1 MRQTAASPRTD
12 GPFAGTGQA
21 LRFALKRDRLLLPLC
36 VLGLI
41 GWVGL
46 YVASYS
52 GLYGTQADLNSLYES
67 VAGNP
72 ALVAMVGP
80 TDGLRTL
87 GGATAWETLPVV
99 SVISAIFAMFVVV
112 RHTRAEEEDGRSE
125 LLLAS
130 GSGRLATLTAAM
142 IITAGAL
149 VIAAVGWYIVFLA
162 TGYEADSSLLLVAAI
177 LGVGLVFT
185 GTTAICAQVTAKS
198 RTARGLVGIVI
209 GLAYFLRALGD
220 TGPDALTWISPLGW
234 AEKTE
239 PFLHDNWWPLLL
251 PVVASFVTAGF
262 ALWLLERRDIGS
274 GLIQPRPGPAR
285 AHPSLLHPLGFSLRI
300 QRGSIVGWTYLL
312 FVYGFAIGAVGN
324 NIEGILESSSS
335 LTAAFA
341 GASGDIVDS
350 YFATIFTV
358 LALMASGF
366 AIGGVLRPHS
376 EETHD
381 RAALLM
387 AGPLGK
393 VRWALGHVLIAYVA
407 SAVMMALLGLGLG
420 LGLGVVTGDFSELGT
435 LVASGFA
442 QAPAIWLT
450 ASLAVLLFGISSRA
464 SAAAWGLLVA
474 FVVIWSIASFGDL
487 PDWIVDL
494 SPFSHIP
501 AVPAVPLDATPL
513 LVMTALAAVF
523 TTAGMLLWRRRDLP

>member
-1 MRQTAASPRTD
+1 MSRFT
-12 GPFAGTGQA
+12 GTGEA

-36 VLGLI
+36 VVGLI

-52 GLYGTQADLNSLYES
+52 GLYGTQADLNSLYKS

-99 SVISAIFAMFVVV
+99 SVISAIFAMFVVI

-125 LLLAS
+125 LLLAA

-142 IITAGAL
+142 IVTAGSLTLAAIGWL
-149 VIAAVGWYIVFLA
+149 VVFLA
-162 TGYEADSSLLLVAAI
+162 TGYEAGSSVLLVLSI
-177 LGVGLVFT
+177 LGFGYVFV
-185 GTTAICAQVTAKS
+185 GTTAICCQVTAKA

-209 GLAYFLRALGD
+209 GIAWFLRALGD
-220 TGPDALTWISPLGW
+220 TGPEALTWLSPLGW
-234 AEKTE
+234 AQSTKAYWDDT
-239 PFLHDNWWPLLL
+239 WWPLIL
-251 PVVASFVTAGF
+251 PVAATATTVGF
-262 ALWLLERRDIGS
+262 ALWLLSRRDIGS
-274 GLIQPRPGPAR
+274 GLIQPRPGPDR
-285 AHPSLLHPLGFSLRI
+285 AHPSLLHPLGFSLRV
-300 QRGSIVGWTYLL
+300 QRGSIIGWTYLL
-312 FVYGFAIGAVGN
+312 FVYGFAIGAVGD
-324 NIEGILESSSS
+324 NITGILESSDA

-341 GASGDIVDS
+341 GTSSNIVDS

-358 LALMASGF
+358 LALMATGF
-366 AIGGVLRPHS
+366 TIGGVLRPHS

-381 RAALLM
+381 RAALLL

-393 VRWALGHVLIAYVA
+393 VRWAWGHVLIAYAA
-407 SAVMMALLGLGLG
+407 SALMMALLGLGLA
-420 LGLGVVTGDFSELGT
+420 LGLGVVTGDFGETGR

-442 QAPAIWLT
+442 QAPAMWLT

-464 SAAAWGLLVA
+464 SVAAWGLLVA
-474 FVVIWSIASFGDL
+474 FVVIWSVASFGDL
-487 PDWIVDL
+487 PSWIVDL
-494 SPFSHIP
+494 SPYSHVP
-501 AVPAVPLDATPL
+501 AVPAVPLEAGPL
-513 LVMTALAAVF
+513 VTMTAIAAAV
-523 TTAGMLLWRRRDLP
+523 TTIGLALWRRRDLL

>member
-1 MRQTAASPRTD
+1 MSRDAAA
-12 GPFAGTGQA
+12 GPFAGTGHA

-52 GLYGTQADLNSLYES
+52 GLYGTQADLNSLYKS

-80 TDGLRTL
+80 THGLRTL

-99 SVISAIFAMFVVV
+99 SVISAIFAMFVVI

-125 LLLAS
+125 LLLAA
-130 GSGRLATLTAAM
+130 GSGRLATLTSAL
-142 IITAGAL
+142 IITCGAL
-149 VIAAVGWYIVFLA
+149 LLAAVGWYIVFLA
-162 TGYEADSSLLLVAAI
+162 TGYEAGSSLLLVASI
-177 LGVGLVFT
+177 LGVGLVFA
-185 GTTAICAQVTAKS
+185 GTTAVCAQVTAKA

-220 TGPDALTWISPLGW
+220 TGPDALTWMSPLGW
-234 AEKTE
+234 AENTR
-239 PFLHDNWWPLLL
+239 PYWDDRWWPLLL
-251 PVVASFVTAGF
+251 PVAATILTVSL
-262 ALWLLERRDIGS
+262 ALWLLSRRDIGS
-274 GLIQPRPGPAR
+274 GLIQPRPGPDH
-285 AHPSLLHPLGFSLRI
+285 AHPALLHPLGFSLRI
-300 QRGSIVGWTYLL
+300 QRGSIIGWTYLL

-324 NIEGILESSSS
+324 NIEGILESSQA
-335 LTAAFA
+335 LTTAFA
-341 GASGDIVDS
+341 SASSNLIDS
-350 YFATIFTV
+350 YFASIFSV

-366 AIGGVLRPHS
+366 AIGAVLRPHS

-381 RAALLM
+381 RAALLL

-393 VRWALGHVLIAYVA
+393 VRWALGHILIAYVA

-420 LGLGVVTGDFSELGT
+420 LGLGVVTGDFSELGR
-435 LVASGFA
+435 LIASGFA

-450 ASLAVLLFGISSRA
+450 ASLAILLFGISSRA
-464 SAAAWGLLVA
+464 SAAAWAILVA

-494 SPFSHIP
+494 SPFSHVP
-501 AVPAVPLDATPL
+501 AVPAVSLELTPL
-513 LVMTALAAVF
+513 LVMTGMAAVF
-523 TTAGMLLWRRRDLP
+523 TAAGLALWRRRDLL

>member
-1 MRQTAASPRTD
+1 MSGFT
-12 GPFAGTGQA
+12 GTGQA

-99 SVISAIFAMFVVV
+99 SVISAIFAMFVVI

-125 LLLAS
+125 LLLAA

-142 IITAGAL
+142 IITASAL
-149 VIAAVGWYIVFLA
+149 LVASIGWFAVFLA
-162 TGYEADSSLLLVAAI
+162 TGYEAGSSLLLVASI

-185 GTTAICAQVTAKS
+185 GTTAIFAQVTSKS
-198 RTARGLVGIVI
+198 RGARGLVGMVI
-209 GLAYFLRALGD
+209 GVGWFLRALGD
-220 TGPDALTWISPLGW
+220 TGPDALTWMSPLGW
-234 AEKTE
+234 AENTRA
-239 PFLHDNWWPLLL
+239 FWDDRWWPLLL
-251 PVVASFVTAGF
+251 PLAATALTVTL
-262 ALWLLERRDIGS
+262 ALWLLSRRDIGS
-274 GLIQPRPGPAR
+274 GLIQPRPGPDH
-285 AHPSLLHPLGFSLRI
+285 AHPSLLRPIGFSLRI
-300 QRGSIVGWTYLL
+300 QRGAIVGWTYLL
-312 FVYGFAIGAVGN
+312 FVYGFAIGAVGD
-324 NIEGILESSSS
+324 NIKGILQSSSS

-341 GASGDIVDS
+341 GASDNIIDS
-350 YFATIFTV
+350 YFASIFTV
-358 LALMASGF
+358 MALMAAGF
-366 AIGGVLRPHS
+366 AISGALRPHS
-376 EETHD
+376 EEARD
-381 RAALLM
+381 RAALLL

-393 VRWALGHVLIAYVA
+393 VRWALGHVLIAYLA
-407 SAVMMALLGLGLG
+407 SALMMALLGLGLG

-435 LVASGFA
+435 LIGSGFA
-442 QAPAIWLT
+442 QTPAIWLT
-450 ASLAVLLFGISSRA
+450 ASIAVLLFGISSRA
-464 SAAAWGLLVA
+464 SVAGWGLLVA
-474 FVVIWSIASFGDL
+474 FIVIWSVASFGDL

-494 SPFSHIP
+494 SPYSHVS
-501 AVPAVPLDATPL
+501 AVPAVPLDVTPL
-513 LVMTALAAVF
+513 IVMTGIAAVL
-523 TTAGMLLWRRRDLP
+523 TATGLALWRRRDLL